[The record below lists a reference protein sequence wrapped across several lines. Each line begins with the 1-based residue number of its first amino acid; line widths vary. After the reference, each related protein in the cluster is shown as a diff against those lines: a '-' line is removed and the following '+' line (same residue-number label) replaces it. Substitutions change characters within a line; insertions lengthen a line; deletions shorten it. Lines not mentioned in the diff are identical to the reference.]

1 MDSDLQLFWEAYEE
15 VLTEVTSY
23 KGPDMRTP
31 ARFAGED
38 APMAEA
44 FKAAQAKVVQ
54 ILVGVARGD
63 QMREQDAIA
72 ARQVLRAMGLEV

>member
-1 MDSDLQLFWEAYEE
+1 MKDETVYGWTMASELH
-15 VLTEVTSY
+15 
-23 KGPDMRTP
+23 GPDMRTP

-38 APMAEA
+38 GPMAEA